1 MPLQRTQPVLASFPS
16 EHLTIAAGVAIFHL
30 ATERVVLCYHT
41 RDKYL
46 FLPKGRRNANEDT
59 GQAAEREGFEESGYR
74 NRLLPLPL
82 IHRQPDRDEGHE
94 DFVTEP
100 LWTQLLPV
108 SRRTQY
114 LLHWYIAETVPKSVE
129 EEYGRMYR
137 NKEDLKPYKPPAPFP
152 KGQTIEARIE
162 EDWEVRDGD
171 GSRQMYE
178 PVRHDGTGVDEEEA
192 LYESSLVSIEE
203 ARRRL
208 GKSSA
213 MDIIEKA
220 IEYIQ
225 YRKRMELGTADPPTR
240 DANLGYWE

>member
-1 MPLQRTQPVLASFPS
+1 MPLQRTQPVLASFPC

-30 ATERVVLCYHT
+30 ATDRVVLCYHT
-41 RDKYL
+41 RDKYY

-82 IHRQPDRDEGHE
+82 IHRQPDGDQGHE

-108 SRRTQY
+108 SCRTQY

-137 NKEDLKPYKPPAPFP
+137 DKEDLKPYKPPTPFP
-152 KGQTIEARIE
+152 KGQTIKARVE
-162 EDWEVRDGD
+162 EDLEVINGD
-171 GSRQMYE
+171 GSRQIYE
-178 PVRHDGTGVDEEEA
+178 PVRHVGTGVDEEEA
-192 LYESSLVSIEE
+192 FYESSLVPVEE

-225 YRKRMELGTADPPTR
+225 YRKQMELGTADPPTR
-240 DANLGYWE
+240 DANPGYWE